1 MCYLKYVNLFII
13 VGNNHNIII
22 ICNMCVWF
30 FLLKITNNSSKFESN
45 ITALSNGKIV
55 NKPKGY
61 RFQIGDY
68 LMYNKEKD
76 FYYNISYAQ
85 IKNLYWNSE
94 MIVGYVAND
103 EINNNNN
110 NNNGNKDKTSMIEL
124 SRSD

>member
-1 MCYLKYVNLFII
+1 M
-13 VGNNHNIII
+13 
-22 ICNMCVWF
+22 WF
-30 FLLKITNNSSKFESN
+30 YILKITTNSYKFESN

-85 IKNLYWNSE
+85 IKNLYWNSD

-103 EINNNNN
+103 EINNS
-110 NNNGNKDKTSMIEL
+110 NNGNKDKTSMIEL

>member
-1 MCYLKYVNLFII
+1 MIYS
-13 VGNNHNIII
+13 
-22 ICNMCVWF
+22 
-30 FLLKITNNSSKFESN
+30 LKITNNSYKFEST
-45 ITALSNGKIV
+45 ITALKNGKIV

-76 FYYNISYAQ
+76 FYYNLSYAQ

-94 MIVGYVAND
+94 LIVGYVAND
-103 EINNNNN
+103 EINIS
-110 NNNGNKDKTSMIEL
+110 NNGNKDKTSMIEL

>member
-1 MCYLKYVNLFII
+1 M
-13 VGNNHNIII
+13 
-22 ICNMCVWF
+22 
-30 FLLKITNNSSKFESN
+30 KITTNSYKFESN
-45 ITALSNGKIV
+45 ITPLKKGKIV

-85 IKNLYWNSE
+85 IKNLYWNTDL
-94 MIVGYVAND
+94 IVGYVADD

-110 NNNGNKDKTSMIEL
+110 DNKDKTSMIEL